1 MREDRN
7 VAAENILVVDDDPQ
21 IREVLQT
28 RLESK
33 GYRVFTANDG
43 QEALAALKH
52 GESVDLIITDL
63 KMPVMDGL
71 EFMRRLPKTTDRPPV
86 IFLTAHGSVPEAVE
100 AMKLGAYDFLE
111 KPYSGAD
118 LLQMAK
124 DALMVE
130 RPSPVAVKEA
140 TGTDDQL
147 LAGTSAPMKHLMSV
161 IDRIAATP
169 SSVLITGE
177 SGTGKEL
184 AARTIHARSD
194 RAGAPLVVIDCGALP
209 DTLLES
215 ELFGHRKGSFTSATQ
230 DKKGLLELADGGTA
244 FLDEIGN
251 ISVAMQ
257 TRLLRFLQNGEVRR
271 IGDTTPHHVNVRVLA
286 ATNLN
291 LAAAVEDGS
300 FRQDLYYRLK
310 VVTLVLPLLSQ
321 RRQDIP
327 YLAGHF
333 LEQSSRLMHRP
344 VTRFADGVLGVLESH
359 NWPGNV
365 RELKHVIEAG
375 VALSR
380 GEALELEDLN
390 HSGFIPYQGEPVS
403 DSADDLTS
411 LERLERDQI
420 LRALKE
426 SSWVQKRAADTLG
439 ISGRV
444 IHYKIRKYGIQIP
457 RS

>member
-1 MREDRN
+1 MREDRK
-7 VAAENILVVDDDPQ
+7 VAAEKVLVVDDDPQ

-33 GYRVFTANDG
+33 GYRVFTASEG

-52 GESVDLIITDL
+52 GESVELIITDL

-71 EFMRRLPKTTDRPPV
+71 EFMRRLPDSPHRPPV
-86 IFLTAHGSVPEAVE
+86 ILLTAHGSVTEAVE

-118 LLQMAK
+118 LLQM
-124 DALMVE
+124 
-130 RPSPVAVKEA
+130 VKEA
-140 TGTDDQL
+140 LAAERAVPVVIAQAAGEEDQL
-147 LAGTSAPMKHLMSV
+147 LPGTSDLMNQVMSV

-169 SSVLITGE
+169 SSVLISGE

-194 RAGAPLVVIDCGALP
+194 RAGAPMVVIDCGALP

-230 DKKGLLELADGGTA
+230 DKKGLLEIADGGTA

-271 IGDTTPHHVNVRVLA
+271 IGDTTPRQVNVRVLA
-286 ATNLN
+286 ASNRD
-291 LAAAVEDGS
+291 LAVAVEDGS

-310 VVTLVLPLLSQ
+310 VVTLALPLLSQ

-327 YLAGHF
+327 LLAGHF
-333 LEQSSRLMHRP
+333 LEQSSRIMRRQ
-344 VTRFADGVLGVLESH
+344 VTRFADGVLEVLASH
-359 NWPGNV
+359 SWPGNV

-390 HSGFIPYQGEPVS
+390 HSGLSPT
-403 DSADDLTS
+403 SAS
-411 LERLERDQI
+411 R
-420 LRALKE
+420 
-426 SSWVQKRAADTLG
+426 
-439 ISGRV
+439 
-444 IHYKIRKYGIQIP
+444 
-457 RS
+457 